1 MTGTVLAVV
10 VYREERLVAAHRFS
24 CDVVR
29 IGRDAACEIHLVD
42 ASVKPLHGVIE
53 RSDDG
58 WCLVDVEQGGEM
70 FLHPGGGANEDGW
83 LAVDD
88 MLQVGP
94 YVLQVVSEDAVA
106 SAQGE
111 LEARA
116 QRQREAEEQERPKCA
131 ACGSRNAR
139 VVVQL
144 HVEMKARDVTVDD
157 PDAFGKL
164 RGEVCPACGHLSL
177 FLDPSAIVPRD

>member
-1 MTGTVLAVV
+1 MTGTVLAIL
-10 VYREERLVAAHRFS
+10 VYREERLVAAHQCS
-24 CDVVR
+24 SDVVR
-29 IGRDAACEIHLVD
+29 IGRDAACEIQLID
-42 ASVKPLHGVIE
+42 ASVNPLHGVIE

-70 FLHPGGGANEDGW
+70 FLHASAAANEEGW
-83 LAVDD
+83 LAIDD

-94 YVLQVVSEDAVA
+94 YLLQVVGPQAMAAAER
-106 SAQGE
+106 E

-116 QRQREAEEQERPKCA
+116 QRHRDAEEEARPKCA
-131 ACGSRNAR
+131 ACGSPDAR
-139 VVVQL
+139 IIVQL
-144 HVEMKARDVTVDD
+144 RAELKARDVAVDD

-177 FLDPSAIVPRD
+177 FLDPAAIVPRD

>member
-1 MTGTVLAVV
+1 MTGSVLSIL

-29 IGRDAACEIHLVD
+29 IGRDAACEIQLVD

-70 FLHPGGGANEDGW
+70 LLHAGGGANEEGW
-83 LAVDD
+83 LAADD

-94 YVLQVVSEDAVA
+94 YLLQVVGEQALV
-106 SAQGE
+106 SAERE

-116 QRQREAEEQERPKCA
+116 QRQREAEEQARPKCA
-131 ACGSRNAR
+131 ACGSRDAR

-144 HVEMKARDVTVDD
+144 HAEFKAPDVTVDD
-157 PDAFGKL
+157 PDAFRKL
-164 RGEVCPACGHLSL
+164 RGEVCSACGHVSL
-177 FLDPSAIVPRD
+177 FLDPAAIVPRD